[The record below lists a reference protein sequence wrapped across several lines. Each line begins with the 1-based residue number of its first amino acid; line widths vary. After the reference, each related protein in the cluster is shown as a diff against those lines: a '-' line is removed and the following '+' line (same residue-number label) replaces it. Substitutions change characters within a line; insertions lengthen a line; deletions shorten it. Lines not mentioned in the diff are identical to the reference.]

1 MSYLGWGKRIS
12 CLVCVALATLLAGC
26 VDQNMRDLEAFVAE
40 VKSHKA
46 GHIEPVPE
54 IQPIETFSYVSE
66 GRRNP
71 FQMLVEESDTNA
83 EDQGNGIRPDL
94 IRRKEELESYPLDSL
109 RMVGILEQMETTWA
123 LIRTQESTIYRVKAG
138 NYLGQNHG
146 QITQITEQQIELTEI
161 VSDGQGGYS
170 ERQASLVLPEQSR

>member
-1 MSYLGWGKRIS
+1 MKHIHIAKGSRWPA
-12 CLVCVALATLLAGC
+12 CAALVVLLAGC
-26 VDQNMRDLEAFVAE
+26 VDRNMRDLEAFVAE

-54 IQPIETFSYVSE
+54 IQPIETYTYLGE

-71 FQMLVEESDTNA
+71 FEMIVEESDSAA
-83 EDQGNGIRPDL
+83 EDESNGIRPDL
-94 IRRKEELESYPLDSL
+94 ARRKEELESYPLDSL
-109 RMVGILEQMETTWA
+109 RMVGILEQLETTWA

-138 NYLGQNHG
+138 NYMGQNHG